1 MVKGEWVDN
10 AFNVLSIEPSS
21 PLARHAEKQIGV
33 WGSVGVHLLKMGQ
46 RELSLYPPPFV
57 SKDTFTFTRADFLD
71 PDGDINDVSATMR
84 LARRVIMNSDKS
96 FATDELTAKV
106 EGLTSRMLDKYAG
119 EYGLERTEE
128 GEWTVNEAIDD
139 DTVETKENEGVGS
152 PKFGLFPGQM
162 DLLTAPRGPTSLV
175 DDEGIP
181 MFNPNGMAADEPVNL
196 PNHIKV
202 QTTDGKGESIEG
214 ELDIEEGRAVMR
226 VPPKT
231 NVEEAEENDVIVEQ
245 DDDQP
250 QMPIM

>member
-1 MVKGEWVDN
+1 VVKGEWVDN

-46 RELSLYPPPFV
+46 RESSLYPPSFV
-57 SKDTFTFTRADFLD
+57 TKDTFTFTRADLLE
-71 PDGDINDVSATMR
+71 PDGDVNDVSATMK

-96 FATDELTAKV
+96 FPTDELTAKV

-119 EYGLERTEE
+119 EYAIERTEE

-139 DTVETKENEGVGS
+139 DTVETKEGVGS
-152 PKFGLFPGQM
+152 PKMGLFGGQM

-181 MFNPNGMAADEPVNL
+181 MFDPNGMADDEPVNL

-214 ELDIEEGRAVMR
+214 QLDIEEGRAIMR

-231 NVEEAEENDVIVEQ
+231 NVEEAQENEVIVEQ
-245 DDDQP
+245 DDDEP